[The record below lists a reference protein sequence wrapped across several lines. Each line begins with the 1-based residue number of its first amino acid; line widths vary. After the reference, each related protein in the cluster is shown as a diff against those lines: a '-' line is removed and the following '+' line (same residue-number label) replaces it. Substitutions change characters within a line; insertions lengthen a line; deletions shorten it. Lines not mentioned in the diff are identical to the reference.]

1 MDYVSALDHS
11 TAVGL
16 VNCFIS
22 LKSVAALS
30 KCKIMIKSIIV
41 PFELLICIKPTRISL
56 TKLFW
61 GETHPQISLW
71 WLMNRPEIKKSLFV
85 TSLQVDGPAWM
96 LSWRNRWLNYCFP
109 ESYQYLISILNAIQ
123 TSSQIRKSGTLQATI
138 NHKQQGRTF
147 PTYVRKPRDFE
158 SKESL
163 DFKNDVNLKN
173 ILFLVES
180 VVESCLCPGWMFSNH
195 FFGRV
200 LTS

>member
-1 MDYVSALDHS
+1 MDYVSAPDHS

-30 KCKIMIKSIIV
+30 KCKIMIKVS
-41 PFELLICIKPTRISL
+41 LLSFSCYFIKSARVSV

-109 ESYQYLISILNAIQ
+109 ESYQYLISILNAIP

-138 NHKQQGRTF
+138 NHKQQDKTF
-147 PTYVRKPRDFE
+147 PNCYLKTKGFQVKSWFQ
-158 SKESL
+158 
-163 DFKNDVNLKN
+163 NDENLRN
-173 ILFLVES
+173 ILFLSQLVES
-180 VVESCLCPGWMFSNH
+180 YLCRGRMFSNH

-200 LTS
+200 LTL

>member
-30 KCKIMIKSIIV
+30 KCKIMIKVS
-41 PFELLICIKPTRISL
+41 LLSFSCYFIKSARVSV

-61 GETHPQISLW
+61 GETHPQISLL

-109 ESYQYLISILNAIQ
+109 ESYQYLISILNAIP

-138 NHKQQGRTF
+138 NHKQQDETF
-147 PTYVRKPRDFE
+147 PNCY
-158 SKESL
+158 
-163 DFKNDVNLKN
+163 LKT
-173 ILFLVES
+173 IGF
-180 VVESCLCPGWMFSNH
+180 WI
-195 FFGRV
+195 
-200 LTS
+200 

>member
-1 MDYVSALDHS
+1 MDYVSAPDHS

-41 PFELLICIKPTRISL
+41 VFELLIYIKPARISL

-109 ESYQYLISILNAIQ
+109 ESYQYLISILNAIP

-138 NHKQQGRTF
+138 NHKQQDRTF
-147 PTYVRKPRDFE
+147 PTYGRNQGI
-158 SKESL
+158 L
-163 DFKNDVNLKN
+163 NLKKVW
-173 ILFLVES
+173 IS
-180 VVESCLCPGWMFSNH
+180 KMM
-195 FFGRV
+195 
-200 LTS
+200 

>member
-30 KCKIMIKSIIV
+30 KCKIMIKVS
-41 PFELLICIKPTRISL
+41 LLSFSCYFIKSARVSV

-109 ESYQYLISILNAIQ
+109 ESYQYLISILNAIP

-138 NHKQQGRTF
+138 NHKQQDETF
-147 PTYVRKPRDFE
+147 PIYVRKPRDFE
-158 SKESL
+158 SKESV

-180 VVESCLCPGWMFSNH
+180 YLCRGRMFSNH